1 MYISYHTPIICCVA
15 RLTAVMAI
23 QQQAPN
29 ARAEPP
35 DFINFTILVLSPIA
49 TMAIVIK
56 YLEMNVH
63 IRVGQYC
70 CNKRTNHKV

>member
-1 MYISYHTPIICCVA
+1 MYISYHKPIICCVA

-35 DFINFTILVLSPIA
+35 DFINFTILVLSPIS
-49 TMAIVIK
+49 
-56 YLEMNVH
+56 NH
-63 IRVGQYC
+63 GH
-70 CNKRTNHKV
+70 CNKVFGNSFEYTQELNIYIRIG

>member
-1 MYISYHTPIICCVA
+1 VI
-15 RLTAVMAI
+15 AI

-35 DFINFTILVLSPIA
+35 DFNNFTILVLRPIA

-56 YLEMNVH
+56 YLEIVLKILKNP
-63 IRVGQYC
+63 IS
-70 CNKRTNHKV
+70 TLA

>member
-1 MYISYHTPIICCVA
+1 MYIFYHKPIICCA
-15 RLTAVMAI
+15 KRLTAEIAI

-35 DFINFTILVLSPIA
+35 DFNNFTILVFRPIA

-56 YLEMNVH
+56 YFEMVLKILKN
-63 IRVGQYC
+63 
-70 CNKRTNHKV
+70 

>member
-1 MYISYHTPIICCVA
+1 MYISYHKPIICCVA

-49 TMAIVIK
+49 TMAI
-56 YLEMNVH
+56 
-63 IRVGQYC
+63 
-70 CNKRTNHKV
+70 CNKVFGNSFEYTQELNIYIRIG

>member
-1 MYISYHTPIICCVA
+1 MYISYHKPIICCVA

-56 YLEMNVH
+56 VFGNSFEYTQELNIY
-63 IRVGQYC
+63 IRIG
-70 CNKRTNHKV
+70 

>member
-1 MYISYHTPIICCVA
+1 MYISYHKPIICCVA

-35 DFINFTILVLSPIA
+35 DFINFTILVLRPIA

-56 YLEMNVH
+56 YLEIVLNTLKNWNIY
-63 IRVGQYC
+63 IRIG
-70 CNKRTNHKV
+70 

>member
-1 MYISYHTPIICCVA
+1 
-15 RLTAVMAI
+15 MAI

-56 YLEMNVH
+56 YLEIVLNTLQELNIY
-63 IRVGQYC
+63 IRMG
-70 CNKRTNHKV
+70 